1 MFLIMFLS
9 CLQCPNLAYKL
20 PGKEVLESV
29 FSFKQKGSHFLKA
42 ASLMHK
48 RNLQCYKGLR
58 NPSLLLSFPPEG
70 KVVLGQLLEF
80 QVLEGTLVGAKKK
93 KIFL

>member
-1 MFLIMFLS
+1 MFLS

-20 PGKEVLESV
+20 PGKEVLGAV
-29 FSFKQKGSHFLKA
+29 FSLKPKVSHFLKA

-58 NPSLLLSFPPEG
+58 NPSLLLSSRRQSCTWTTVRVSGSGRESYRS
-70 KVVLGQLLEF
+70 
-80 QVLEGTLVGAKKK
+80 KKEEDDL
-93 KIFL
+93 F